1 MRYDDRLIEQI
12 QQASDIVEIISQTI
26 PLKRAG
32 RNFKG
37 NCPFHQEKTASFMVS
52 AEKQIFHCF
61 GCGQG
66 GSVFAFL
73 MRSENLTFPEAV
85 KKLAERAHISLP
97 ENLSGKG
104 SSINEND
111 KFYEA
116 CQIAVD
122 FYHKTYMH
130 PEHGREARAYW
141 KKRGFS
147 EDLAKEFKIGW
158 APVAWR
164 NLVDHL
170 SSKGFRP
177 ESLIKSGLV
186 QKSTQGGNYYDVFR
200 GRLLFPIQNLQGKYV
215 ALGGRIIG
223 QEEGPKYL
231 NSPETPIFQKRRELF
246 GLNLARKFIS
256 RDLPRILIVEGYL
269 DFLRMYEK
277 GFRYAGATLGTSLT
291 PDHVRVLK
299 RFAEEAI
306 VVYDG
311 DAAGEAATLRGLD
324 VFVEGDMAVKIIRMP
339 KGLDPDD
346 FLRDQGAEAFQK
358 LIDTAQD
365 FFDFKM
371 QVLLAKYNRRDSL
384 GLVKITKEALETLGK
399 VQNPVLVET
408 YIKKMAGLLS
418 VSEASVREQFSKTKK
433 NAPKGMAA
441 PMQVAEKIPTQKTK
455 QDFQKAQDV
464 EILLLA
470 LLMESPHSRGH
481 VFEHVDRGLFQNEQA
496 REFFDQIKE
505 DDANHPLPF
514 WLDKIGNEEL
524 KKKILLI
531 LSSDWT
537 EEVRA
542 KMLEDCLKQMS
553 KKDKERK
560 LAEIRRMISEAE
572 RKGLAQ
578 EVAAL
583 VEEYQS
589 LLSS

>member
-12 QQASDIVEIISQTI
+12 QQANDIVEIISQSI

-73 MRSENLTFPEAV
+73 MRAENLTFPEAV
-85 KKLAERAHISLP
+85 KKLAERAHIALP
-97 ENLSGKG
+97 EA
-104 SSINEND
+104 SSFKDSAVNEND

-116 CQIAVD
+116 CQVAVD
-122 FYHKTYMH
+122 FYHKMYMH

-147 EDLAKEFKIGW
+147 EELAKEFRVGW
-158 APVAWR
+158 APNAWR

-170 SSKGFRP
+170 SSKGFRS
-177 ESLIKSGLV
+177 ESLIKSGLI

-215 ALGGRIIG
+215 ALGGRLIG

-256 RDLPRILIVEGYL
+256 RDLPRVLIVEGYL
-269 DFLRMYEK
+269 DFLRLYEK

-291 PDHVRVLK
+291 PEHVRLLK

-324 VFVEGDMAVKIIRMP
+324 VFIEGDMAVKIIRMP

-371 QVLLAKYNRRDSL
+371 QVLLTKYNKRDSL
-384 GLVKITKEALETLGK
+384 GLVKITKDALETLGK

-408 YIKKMAGLLS
+408 YIKRMAGFLGI
-418 VSEASVREQFSKTKK
+418 SETSIREQFSKTKK
-433 NAPKGMAA
+433 NAPRGIAA
-441 PMQVAEKIPTQKTK
+441 PMPAAGRVPAHKAEQGFKKI
-455 QDFQKAQDV
+455 QDV
-464 EILLLA
+464 EIFLLA
-470 LLMESPHSRGH
+470 LLMESPGSRDY
-481 VFEHVDRGLFQNEQA
+481 VFEHVDSGLFQNEPA
-496 REFFDQIKE
+496 RHFFNQIKE
-505 DDANHPLPF
+505 DDANHPLLF
-514 WLDKIGNEEL
+514 WIDKIDDEEL
-524 KKKILLI
+524 KKKILSV

-560 LAEIRRMISEAE
+560 LTEIRRMISEAE
-572 RKGLAQ
+572 RMGASQ

-583 VEEYQS
+583 VEEYQA